1 MTMLLAN
8 PERLA
13 WEALAAALAPSPPV
27 DYLAWAVDNIAF
39 TRRESSEPGPY
50 NPRRFSYFT
59 EILRALSPSDPCRI
73 VTLKKSAQLGGT
85 VLANIFTLGSMHMDP
100 GDLMYVHPTEN
111 NAVRWSKMKLR
122 PMLRATTA
130 LKGAFPE
137 RSRDG
142 GDSTLYKERADGL
155 GAILISGA
163 NSAASL
169 SQVTMPRQ
177 IQDDL
182 SKWETNTAG
191 DPEMQ
196 ADSRSRSV
204 GQAKI
209 FKISTPT
216 VSPGCRISR
225 NFDAGS
231 QERLHVPCPHC
242 GFMQVLEWGNMLACL
257 DEDRP
262 EEAHFT
268 CVDCAAPIRESHRAG
283 MLPRGEWRAENPKMK
298 KLHRSFHLWSALS
311 FLQSWTQIALEW
323 IKAKGD
329 PAAEQ
334 VFLNDTCGLEYK
346 AQGESPPWEG
356 LRDRAAVSPYAR
368 GSVPVAA
375 LMLTLGIDCQIDRV
389 EWQLVGWG
397 RDLRRFVVDYGV
409 VPFHIS
415 DLRAHDIL
423 SGLVAQSWP
432 VECGGR
438 PAPVELAAIDGNA
451 WTEEVW
457 GWAKKHPANR
467 VIMVRGANQENA
479 PLLASV
485 RRERDARGNLLR
497 YSKRFYNF
505 GASTLKMR
513 LYRLLGVTDPA
524 GRGHIAFPRGLDDE
538 YFRMLTAEKRVEVV
552 KLGFPVYRWKKDEG
566 QANEGLDTM
575 NQAEAAALKLG
586 LATMPDVLWTRRE
599 ADRGAPA
606 DESLPEAA
614 VPSDPRTPRQ
624 IAQARTAVAAA
635 CPEAARSPREQARLN
650 RSGAPAAPAPT
661 PPQPRV
667 GWGALLKRKPPHEH
681 LPPPAPFGL
690 GRGARPRRRG
700 RDAPRRAARLAS
712 GAPTRTGRG
721 MPARAGA
728 EDPLRA
734 GAWPSPRNSPRP
746 SSIS

>member
-1 MTMLLAN
+1 MTLLAN

-13 WEALAAALAPSPPV
+13 WAALAAALTPSPPV
-27 DYLAWAVDNIAF
+27 DYLAWAVQHISF
-39 TRRESSEPGPY
+39 TKRESSEPGPY
-50 NPRRFSYFT
+50 NPRRFSYFS

-73 VTLKKSAQLGGT
+73 VTLAKSAQLGGT
-85 VLANIFTLGSMHMDP
+85 VLANIYTLGSMHMDP

-130 LKGAFPE
+130 LGGVFPE

-182 SKWETNTAG
+182 SKWEINSAG

-204 GQAKI
+204 AQAKI

-216 VSPGCRISR
+216 VAPGCRITR
-225 NFDAGS
+225 NFEAGS
-231 QERLHVPCPHC
+231 QEHLHVPCPHC
-242 GFMQVLEWGNMLACL
+242 DAMQVLEWGNMLACL

-268 CVDCAAPIRESHRAG
+268 CTACAEPIREAHRVG
-283 MLPRGEWRAENPKMK
+283 MLARAEWVSANPKMK
-298 KLHRSFHLWSALS
+298 RLHRSFHLWSALS

-334 VFLNDTCGLEYK
+334 VFLNDTCGLAYK

-356 LRDRAAVSPYAR
+356 LRDRAAASHYPR
-368 GSVPVAA
+368 GTAPRGA
-375 LMLTLGIDCQIDRV
+375 LGLTLGIDCQVDRV

-409 VPFHIS
+409 VPYHIS
-415 DLRAHDIL
+415 DLRAHEL
-423 SGLVAQSWP
+423 LTALVGASWP
-432 VECGGR
+432 TEEGGR
-438 PAPVELAAIDGNA
+438 IPVELSAIDGNA

-457 GWAKKHPANR
+457 GWARKHPSTR
-467 VIMVRGANQENA
+467 VIMVRGASQENA

-485 RRERDARGNLLR
+485 RRERDARGNLLK

-513 LYRLLGVTDPA
+513 LYRLLGEADPA
-524 GRGHIAFPRGLDDE
+524 ARGHVAFPRGLDDE
-538 YFRMLTAEKRVEVV
+538 YFRMLTAEKRVAVSR
-552 KLGFPVYRWKKDEG
+552 LGFEVYRWKKDDG

-575 NQAEAAALKLG
+575 NQAEAAAMKLG
-586 LATMPDVLWTRRE
+586 FPAMAESLWARRE
-599 ADRGAPA
+599 ADRGLPVAAPL
-606 DESLPEAA
+606 LPEAA
-614 VPSDPRTPRQ
+614 VPDPRTPRQ
-624 IAQARTAVAAA
+624 AAQARVAADVG
-635 CPEAARSPREQARLN
+635 PEAPRSPREQAR
-650 RSGAPAAPAPT
+650 RHREGSAPVT
-661 PPQPRV
+661 PSPKPPPRI
-667 GWGALLKRKPPHEH
+667 GWGALLNRKTP
-681 LPPPAPFGL
+681 
-690 GRGARPRRRG
+690 
-700 RDAPRRAARLAS
+700 
-712 GAPTRTGRG
+712 
-721 MPARAGA
+721 
-728 EDPLRA
+728 
-734 GAWPSPRNSPRP
+734 
-746 SSIS
+746 